1 MNLEIE
7 ELYYEEESDFEETA
21 LKYSYEDILNM
32 LMGYEYYSE
41 NQIKYIYYNCNG
53 FTKQA
58 EKYLKLC
65 KKEASK
71 LEKEVSKLMPK
82 EELEKIEKE
91 VKEVK
96 EESIENNIIDHN
108 NLYP

>member
-1 MNLEIE
+1 MNPEIE
-7 ELYYEEESDFEETA
+7 ELYDGEESDFEETA

-41 NQIKYIYYNCNG
+41 NQIKYVYYNCNG

-65 KKEASK
+65 QKENKKLEKEASK
-71 LEKEVSKLMPK
+71 LIPK
-82 EELEKIEKE
+82 EKLEVNEDKE
-91 VKEVK
+91 DIKQHPD
-96 EESIENNIIDHN
+96 IN
-108 NLYP
+108 